1 MSPRSYSQSHITSH
15 GHGHCVCDLF
25 LPRFCFGKKEEGK
38 EEEEKEEEG
47 RRRERRRRS
56 KEEKKKGQ
64 KKNLKAIPGK
74 TEEVERTWKVM
85 GGHPGLDTHKLKS
98 LNQGTQPRE

>member
-1 MSPRSYSQSHITSH
+1 MLVLVTGHSHISSR

-25 LPRFCFGKKEEGK
+25 LPIFCFGKKEEGK
-38 EEEEKEEEG
+38 EGEEKKEEG
-47 RRRERRRRS
+47 RRRERKRS

-64 KKNLKAIPGK
+64 KKNLKAIPGE

-85 GGHPGLDTHKLKS
+85 GGGP
-98 LNQGTQPRE
+98 